1 MDPSRFRRL
10 MDVVGAALELP
21 PHERDAWLASA
32 CADDDGL
39 LDEARELVTD
49 ADATSLDA
57 ATRLVEAVVGAAA
70 VDAMA
75 DEDVQ
80 GDPPLPDRIGPYEIV
95 RMLGR
100 GGMGVVYLARQH
112 DPLRRDVALK
122 VVRPGVVDRGALARF
137 AAERRALARMQ
148 HPNIAQLFDAGA
160 TDDGL
165 PYFAMELVEGPP
177 ITEYC
182 AGEALDLDRRL
193 ALFRTVCRAV
203 QHAHLR
209 GVIHRD
215 LKPSNV
221 LVVPVD
227 GVPTPK
233 IIDFGIAKAV
243 DGLLSDESLHTRV
256 GSLVGTLSYM
266 SPEQVRGDDGGVDV
280 RSDVYSLGVI
290 LYELVSGRHPFEDAT
305 RPGMGLLEAQRAILE
320 TDPPRPS
327 TGPRA
332 TGERNRP
339 AAARG
344 RVQQDLD
351 WVVMKALDKDRE
363 RRYQTALDLA
373 RDLERYAAH
382 EPVSA
387 GPPSLAYRARKFV
400 RRNRLAVAAAGVVMV
415 ALLTGAALAAR
426 GYVRA
431 TAEARRAE
439 AVSTFLTDM
448 LASPRPDRQ
457 GLEVTVREVLDE
469 AAGRLDAGSFSGDPE
484 TEATLALV
492 IGHSLQSLGYYPE
505 SLPVL
510 RRSAA
515 LRQEL
520 HDETDPRIYESL
532 YRLATALWHNGNLDE
547 AAEMRVQLAELT
559 RRTVG
564 PDHADYAEALSNLGN
579 TYADMGESRRADE
592 YLTQAVEI
600 GRRLEGDEGELNLA
614 RFLNNRGTV
623 LFDLERYAEAI
634 ERYHESLDIRR
645 RLLGERAP
653 VYAQTLSNLGNAQTR
668 QGDLEGAE
676 ATHRRAVE
684 LQEELF
690 GDAHPTTATGYGGL
704 AEVFRRQGHLDEAED
719 YTRRALA
726 IREAT
731 AGDAYWRIAGARRQ
745 LATILMDQ
753 GRLDEAGVEL
763 ETAWAGLV
771 ATGAEAT
778 LWGRQ
783 VADVREQLEAKRADG
798 PTADGR
804 AAPGPAAD
812 PGGSPQA

>member
-21 PHERDAWLASA
+21 PHERHAWLATA
-32 CADDDGL
+32 CADDDAL
-39 LDEARELVTD
+39 LNEARALVAD

-57 ATRLVEAVVGAAA
+57 ATRRVEAAVGAAA
-70 VDAMA
+70 AAAMA
-75 DEDVQ
+75 
-80 GDPPLPDRIGPYEIV
+80 GDDLQEVPPLPDRIGPYEIV
-95 RMLGR
+95 KVLGR

-112 DPLRRDVALK
+112 EPLRRDVALK
-122 VVRPGVVDRGALARF
+122 VVRPGLVDRGALARF
-137 AAERRALARMQ
+137 GAERQALARMQ

-182 AGEALDLDRRL
+182 TGEALELDRRL
-193 ALFRTVCRAV
+193 ALFRTVCHAV
-203 QHAHLR
+203 HHAHQR

-227 GVPTPK
+227 AVPIPK

-243 DGLLSDESLHTRV
+243 DGILSDESLHTRV

-266 SPEQVRGDDGGVDV
+266 SPEQVRGEDGGVDV
-280 RSDVYSLGVI
+280 RSDVYALGVI
-290 LYELVSGRHPFEDAT
+290 LYELVSGRHPFEDTT
-305 RPGMGLLEAQRAILE
+305 RPGVGLLEAHRAILE

-332 TGERNRP
+332 AAQGSP
-339 AAARG
+339 SAAAPG
-344 RVQQDLD
+344 RVQPDLD
-351 WVVMKALDKDRE
+351 WVVMKALEKDRE
-363 RRYQTALDLA
+363 RRYPTALDLA

-382 EPVSA
+382 QPVSA

-400 RRNRLAVAAAGVVMV
+400 RRNRLAVAAASMV
-415 ALLTGAALAAR
+415 AVALITGVALAAR

-469 AAGRLDAGSFSGDPE
+469 AADRLEAGGFSGDPE

-515 LRQEL
+515 LRREL
-520 HDETDPRIYESL
+520 HDATDPRVYESL

-579 TYADMGESRRADE
+579 TYADMGESERADA
-592 YLTQAVEI
+592 YLAQAVEI

-623 LFDLERYAEAI
+623 LYDLERYGEAI
-634 ERYHESLDIRR
+634 EHYHQSLDIRR
-645 RLLGERAP
+645 RRLGERSS
-653 VYAQTLSNLGNAQTR
+653 VYAQTLSNLGGAQTR
-668 QGDLEGAE
+668 LGDLEGAE
-676 ATHRRAVE
+676 ATQRRAVE
-684 LQEELF
+684 LQGELF
-690 GDAHPTTATGYGGL
+690 GDSHPTTATGFGGL
-704 AEVFRRQGHLDEAED
+704 AEVLRRQGHLEEAED
-719 YTRRALA
+719 YARRALA

-763 ETAWAGLV
+763 DAAWTGLV
-771 ATGAEAT
+771 ATAAEAT

-783 VADVREQLEAKRADG
+783 VATARDELEAKRAAGLAAGGRAESG
-798 PTADGR
+798 PTADPGR
-804 AAPGPAAD
+804 
-812 PGGSPQA
+812 SPQP